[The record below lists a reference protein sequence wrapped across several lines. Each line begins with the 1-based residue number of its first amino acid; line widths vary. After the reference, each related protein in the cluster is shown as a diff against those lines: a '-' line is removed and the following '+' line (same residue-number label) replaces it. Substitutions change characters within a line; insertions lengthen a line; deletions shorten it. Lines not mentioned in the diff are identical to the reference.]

1 MKKYIELLRVKHYLK
16 NVLVF
21 IPLFFGGHLLFYEEI
36 LNGLVGFISFCFV
49 SSAIYI
55 VNDICDA
62 EKDRRHPIKR
72 ERPIASGKVSKKT
85 AWIVFAVCLISGL
98 LLTAVFQDGVSSFIL
113 LVIYFLL
120 NIGYSIALK
129 NIPILDVFILAS
141 GYIIRIMFGG
151 EITGIQVS
159 SWLYLTAISASLYMG
174 LGKRRTELAK
184 KENIKGETRTVLKYY
199 NVEFLSKMMNTFFTL
214 TIAFYSLWSIIGNE
228 NKFVFWT
235 IPILILVM
243 MKYSLNIEKEN
254 AEGDPISIIL
264 NDKILI
270 ALGFIFSLSLVL
282 ILYFL

>member
-21 IPLFFGGHLLFYEEI
+21 IPLFFGGHLLFFEEI
-36 LNGLVGFISFCFV
+36 LNGLVGFISFCFI

-174 LGKRRTELAK
+174 LGKRRNELAK